1 MYQIDAF
8 TDRVFKGNPASVVPL
23 DSWLDDLTMQNIA
36 LENNLSETAF
46 FVKES
51 DRYSIRWFTP
61 TSEVNLCGHATLAT
75 AFVIFNYIEKES
87 KELIFDSKSGYLKV
101 YRDKNHLT
109 LDFPNQ
115 KPTKTETL
123 EIFKNAFKV
132 EPIEVLKHEDYIVVF
147 ENEQIIKEISPELNE
162 LKKLDLRGV
171 IITAKGDSVD
181 FVSRFFAPNYGI
193 DEDPVTGSAHSQ
205 LTPYWAEILNKKKL
219 TAKQLSKREGDL
231 ICELCDDR
239 VKISGKAIEFMQG
252 EINI

>member
-23 DSWLDDLTMQNIA
+23 DSWLDDSTMQNIA

-87 KELIFDSKSGYLKV
+87 KELTFDSKSGYLKV
-101 YRDKNHLT
+101 YRDENHLT

-115 KPTKTETL
+115 KPTKTENL

-147 ENEQIIKEISPELNE
+147 ENEQTIKEISPELNE

-193 DEDPVTGSAHSQ
+193 YEDPVTGSAHSQ
-205 LTPYWAEILNKKKL
+205 LTPYWAERLNKTKL
-219 TAKQLSKREGDL
+219 IAKQLSKREGDL
-231 ICELCDDR
+231 ICELSDDR

>member
-23 DSWLDDLTMQNIA
+23 DSWLDDSTMQNIA

-87 KELIFDSKSGYLKV
+87 KELTFDSKSGYLKV
-101 YRDKNHLT
+101 YRDENHLT

-115 KPTKTETL
+115 KPTKIETL

-132 EPIEVLKHEDYIVVF
+132 EPIELLKHEDYIVVF
-147 ENEQIIKEISPELNE
+147 ENEQTIKEISPELNE

-205 LTPYWAEILNKKKL
+205 LTPYWAERLNKTKL
-219 TAKQLSKREGDL
+219 IAKQLSKREGDL
-231 ICELCDDR
+231 ICELSDDR